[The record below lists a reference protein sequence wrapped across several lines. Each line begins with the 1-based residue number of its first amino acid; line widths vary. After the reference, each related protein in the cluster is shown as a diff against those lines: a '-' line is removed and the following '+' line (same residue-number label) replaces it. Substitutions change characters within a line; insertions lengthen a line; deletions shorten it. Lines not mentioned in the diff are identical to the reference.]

1 MARGSRGAGDIATHL
16 HNAYCLNGSLNYLQR
31 ATNGN
36 CSFRSDWE
44 NLLQGFQIVSRL
56 LFNYMCDY
64 LNALE
69 SFQGFGDAADKIRHV
84 QVSTSHILI

>member
-31 ATNGN
+31 TTNGD
-36 CSFRSDWE
+36 CSFCSDWE
-44 NLLQGFQIVSRL
+44 DLLQGFQIESRL
-56 LFNYMCDY
+56 LFDYMCDC

-69 SFQGFGDAADKIRHV
+69 FFQGFGDAAGEIRHV
-84 QVSTSHILI
+84 QVSTSRILI